1 MLLCMHFCIT
11 NRKFW
16 IVSVVA
22 CVLAVSAWLSHC
34 LLTPSDESQIRRT
47 IHLVDTFRSVQG
59 RLPVSLSDV
68 GMVDSENGPIYYQ
81 RESEYDY
88 IIWMGGSLG
97 ESIIYE
103 SKTGQIHR

>member
-1 MLLCMHFCIT
+1 MPHMRLNIA

-16 IVSVVA
+16 VVTA
-22 CVLAVSAWLSHC
+22 VVCVLAVSAWWSHC

-47 IHLVDTFRSVQG
+47 IHLVETFRSVQG
-59 RLPVSLSDV
+59 RLPVSLFDI

-81 RESEYDY
+81 RESENEY
-88 IIWMGGSLG
+88 IIWMGDSLG

-103 SKTGQIHR
+103 SRTGQIHR

>member
-1 MLLCMHFCIT
+1 MRLNIA

-16 IVSVVA
+16 AVIAVA
-22 CVLAVSAWLSHC
+22 CVLAVSTWLSHC

-47 IHLVDTFRSVQG
+47 IHLVETFRSVQG

-68 GMVDSENGPIYYQ
+68 GMVESENGPIYYQ
-81 RESEYDY
+81 RESENDY